1 MKIFYPF
8 SLMSGFMVVSWIR
21 LFQSGFNEDTGI
33 LLATSIIH
41 MTMILILFVL
51 GIILG
56 IKRKKATEEG
66 FPEDDELSEKI
77 VRKSGG
83 ISFYL
88 TLFIW
93 LILLFINSFIEIDSR
108 LIFSYGFIG
117 MSVTFVITWLV
128 INSQGIKDA

>member
-1 MKIFYPF
+1 
-8 SLMSGFMVVSWIR
+8 
-21 LFQSGFNEDTGI
+21 
-33 LLATSIIH
+33 
-41 MTMILILFVL
+41 MIVILFIM

-56 IKRKKATEEG
+56 VKRRRATEEG

-77 VRKSGG
+77 VRKSAG

-93 LILLFINSFIEIDSR
+93 LILLFINSFIELDSR

-117 MSVTFVITWLV
+117 MSLTFVITWLV
-128 INSQGIKDA
+128 INSQGIKNA